1 MPKTKYA
8 VSKTA
13 EGRILKFDF
22 EGSLYNPSIEDDAN
36 VMSQVIEAIAESGK
50 VDEIMF
56 TQNEEYIYDRTQ
68 TQILIEIAE
77 VYNKLVTE
85 ERVLDFAQF
94 GEECRRYFRSEE
106 HTSELQSQF
115 HLLCRLLLL

>member
-68 TQILIEIAE
+68 TQLLIEIAE
-77 VYNKLVTE
+77 VYNK
-85 ERVLDFAQF
+85 
-94 GEECRRYFRSEE
+94 
-106 HTSELQSQF
+106 
-115 HLLCRLLLL
+115 